1 MSEHSAFS
9 AHSPEWLDAQYN
21 NRRRVPECELILGRW
36 AEASAMVREHAR
48 CQLDLR
54 YGPGPRQR
62 LDVFSDSVAK
72 APVLVFIH
80 GGYWRALG
88 KEDLSFIAPS
98 FTSEGAV
105 VVIPGYD
112 LCPEVSME
120 RIPLQLA
127 EALAWVWRHVADYG
141 GDPNQIVIAGHS
153 AGGHLAALLSCFDW
167 KGLAPDLPRQLVKGV
182 LSLSGVHEL
191 APLVHTPFL
200 QADLRLDEAGAQR
213 LSPVHQAP
221 PDSPLY
227 AAVGGAESEEFKR
240 QCRLIQEAWGTQA
253 VPLVEEVPGYNHF
266 DLLYDFVSPDGL
278 THALARKLLDLR
290 WYSPLL

>member
-1 MSEHSAFS
+1 MSEHSADWFES
-9 AHSPEWLDAQYN
+9 QYN
-21 NRRRVPECELILGRW
+21 NRRRVPEAEVLLQRW
-36 AEASAMVREHAR
+36 AEASALVREQAR

-54 YGPGPRQR
+54 YGAGPRQR

-80 GGYWRALG
+80 GGYWRALS
-88 KEDLSFIAPS
+88 KEDLSFVAPG

-141 GDPNQIVIAGHS
+141 GDPNHIVLAGHS

-167 KGLAPDLPRQLVKGV
+167 KSLAPDLPRQLVKGV
-182 LSLSGVHEL
+182 LSLSGLHEL
-191 APLVHTPFL
+191 EPLVHTPFL
-200 QADLRLDEAGAQR
+200 QADLRLDEASARR

-227 AAVGGAESEEFKR
+227 AVVGGAESEEFKR
-240 QCRLIQEAWGTQA
+240 QCRLIQEAWGPQA
-253 VPLVEEVPGYNHF
+253 VPVVEEVPGYNHF
-266 DLLYDFVSPDGL
+266 DLLYDLVAPEGIS
-278 THALARKLLDLR
+278 HALARRLLDLR

>member
-1 MSEHSAFS
+1 MLEHSAHS
-9 AHSPEWLDAQYN
+9 ADWFDSQYN
-21 NRRRVPECELILGRW
+21 NRRRVPEAQAILQRW
-36 AEASAMVREHAR
+36 AEASALVREQAR
-48 CQLDLR
+48 SQLDIR
-54 YGPGPRQR
+54 YGSGPRQC
-62 LDVFSDSVAK
+62 LDVFSDSVSK

-88 KEDLSFIAPS
+88 KEDLSFIAPA

-141 GDPNQIVIAGHS
+141 GDPNHIVLAGHS

-167 KGLAPDLPRQLVKGV
+167 KTLGPDLPRQLIKGA
-182 LSLSGVHEL
+182 LSISGLHDLE
-191 APLVHTPFL
+191 PLVHTPFL
-200 QADLRLDEAGAQR
+200 QADLRLDEASARR
-213 LSPVHQAP
+213 LSPVHQPA
-221 PDSPLY
+221 PDSPLH
-227 AAVGGAESEEFKR
+227 AVVGGAESEEFKR
-240 QCRLIQEAWGTQA
+240 QCRLIREVWGPQA
-253 VPLVEEVPGYNHF
+253 VPLIEEVPGYNHF
-266 DLLYDFVSPDGL
+266 DLLYDLVSPEGL
-278 THALARKLLDLR
+278 THAMARKLLELR

>member
-1 MSEHSAFS
+1 MTEHSA
-9 AHSPEWLDAQYN
+9 EWFESQYN
-21 NRRRVPECELILGRW
+21 NRRRVPDSALIMQRW
-36 AEASAMVREHAR
+36 AEASALVRVQAR
-48 CQLDLR
+48 CALDLP
-54 YGPGPRQR
+54 YGEGPRER
-62 LDVFSDSVAK
+62 LDVFSDSLAK

-88 KEDLSFIAPS
+88 KDDLSFIAPS

-112 LCPEVSME
+112 LCPAVSME

-127 EALAWVWRHVADYG
+127 EALAWVWRHIADYG
-141 GDPNQIVIAGHS
+141 GDPNQIVLAGHS

-167 KGLAPDLPRQLVKGV
+167 KSLAPDLPRQLVKGA
-182 LSLSGVHEL
+182 LSISGLHDL

-200 QADLRLDEAGAQR
+200 QADLRLDEEGARR
-213 LSPVHQAP
+213 LSPVHRAP

-227 AAVGGAESEEFKR
+227 AVVGGAETEEFKR
-240 QCRLIQEAWGTQA
+240 QCRLIQQAWGMQA
-253 VPLVEEVPGYNHF
+253 VPRAEEAPGYNHF
-266 DLLYDFVSPDGL
+266 DVLYDLVAPDAL
-278 THALARKLLDLR
+278 THAMARKLLGLR

>member
-1 MSEHSAFS
+1 MPEHSGDWFES
-9 AHSPEWLDAQYN
+9 QYN
-21 NRRRVPECELILGRW
+21 NRRRVADAEAILQRW
-36 AEASAMVREHAR
+36 SEASALVREQAR

-54 YGPGPRQR
+54 YGSGPRQR

-80 GGYWRALG
+80 GGYWRALS
-88 KEDLSFIAPS
+88 KEDLSFIAPG

-112 LCPEVSME
+112 LCPDVSME

-141 GDPNQIVIAGHS
+141 GDPNHIVLAGHS

-167 KGLAPDLPRQLVKGV
+167 KSLAPDLPRQLVKGT
-182 LSLSGVHEL
+182 LSISGLHEL

-200 QADLRLDEAGAQR
+200 QPDLRLDEASARR

-227 AAVGGAESEEFKR
+227 AVVGGAESEEFKR

-253 VPLVEEVPGYNHF
+253 VPLLEEVPGYNHF
-266 DLLYDFVSPDGL
+266 DLLYDLVAPEGI
-278 THALARKLLDLR
+278 THALARRLLDLR